1 MRYLPLTK
9 TDRAEMLKVIG
20 ASNIND
26 LFKDVPADCLLKDL
40 VELPLHA
47 TEMEVEQDFQAYSD
61 MNISACEVPFFVGA
75 GAYHHYVPAT
85 VDYMIQRG
93 EFLTAY
99 TPYQPEISQGTLQ
112 TLFEFQ
118 TQVTQLL
125 GMEVANASMY
135 DVSTATA
142 EAVMMARRVTRRKK
156 AIISGNLHPQYQ
168 EVVATATKFVE
179 DVIVQNAPDL
189 NNVEDLI
196 AQIDGETA
204 SVVVQ
209 YPDFFGN
216 INDYTKLAEA
226 CHANKALL
234 IVVVTEVVSLGALKS
249 PGKMGA
255 DIVCGEGQS
264 IGNGLNYGGP
274 YVGLFATTKKY
285 LRKMPGRLCGQ
296 TVDADGKRGY
306 VLTMSTREQHIKREK
321 ATSNICTN
329 AGLCTL
335 AFTIHMTLLGEKGLR
350 HMAMLNHEA
359 AVKMADMLEA
369 IDGVEV
375 INKTFFNEFTV
386 RLPSDAAMIVEDL
399 VDVDIIAGLPVS
411 RLLPKNEAMKNIL
424 LVAVTETT
432 SEDDMDDFA
441 AELADLLKGD
451 AS

>member
-1 MRYLPLTK
+1 MRYLPLSDS
-9 TDRAEMLKVIG
+9 DRAEMLKVIG
-20 ASNIND
+20 VSTVND

-40 VELPLHA
+40 VPLPLHA
-47 TEMEVEQDFQAYSD
+47 TEMEVENDFRAYSD
-61 MNISACEVPFFVGA
+61 MNVSAGEIPFFVGA
-75 GAYHHYVPAT
+75 GAYRHYVPAT

-112 TLFEFQ
+112 SLFEFQ
-118 TQVTQLL
+118 TQVAQLL

-135 DVSTATA
+135 DGSTAAA
-142 EAVMMARRVTRRKK
+142 EAVMMARRVTRKNK

-168 EVVATATKFVE
+168 EVIATATKFVD
-179 DVIVQNAPDL
+179 DVIVQNASTLD
-189 NNVEDLI
+189 NAEDLI
-196 AQIDGETA
+196 SQIDDETS
-204 SVVVQ
+204 SVTVQ

-216 INDYTKLAEA
+216 INDYTKLAGA
-226 CHANKALL
+226 CHAKGALL
-234 IVVVTEVVSLGALKS
+234 IVVVTEVVSLGAIKS
-249 PGKMGA
+249 PGEMGA
-255 DIVCGEGQS
+255 DITCGEGQS

-274 YVGLFATTKKY
+274 YVGLFATRKKY

-296 TVDADGKRGY
+296 TLDADGKRGF

-350 HMAMLNHEA
+350 HMADLNHEA
-359 AVKMADMLEA
+359 AVKMADMLDA
-369 IDGVEV
+369 MDGVKV

-386 RLPSDAAMIVEDL
+386 RLPSDAAEIVEKL
-399 VDVDIIAGLPVS
+399 VELDIIAGLPVS
-411 RLLPKNEAMKNIL
+411 RLLPRNDDMKNIL

-432 SEDDMDDFA
+432 SQDDMEDFA
-441 AELADLLKGD
+441 AELADLLKGK